1 MKPKYTKAFIE
12 QAVVKLLGRGNRTVK
27 DLALQLNV
35 SHSVA
40 RNWIARRK
48 PAIMGG
54 HEGGFCFGKG
64 TVREIK
70 KDVESKKA
78 PLDGLDMMVLTN
90 NGWVS
95 QLGAGFFSW
104 QHSNQTQ
111 CSQHHGSHSETTRP
125 PLAATSIREKP
136 VI

>member
-1 MKPKYTKAFIE
+1 
-12 QAVVKLLGRGNRTVK
+12 
-27 DLALQLNV
+27 
-35 SHSVA
+35 VA

-95 QLGAGFFSW
+95 QLGADFFGR

-111 CSQHHGSHSETTRP
+111 CSQPHGSHSKTALHPSQR
-125 PLAATSIREKP
+125 LQSGKSL
-136 VI
+136 